1 MVDYWSLLGVALITL
16 GMAFRLNTL
25 LVILVSGVVTG
36 LVAKMGI
43 VEILDALGASFTK
56 NRYMSLFILILP
68 MIGVLE
74 RYGLKQRAKE
84 IMETLKNSSAGKIM
98 IIYMFLRQITNAFGL
113 HLGGHPSMVRPLVAP
128 MAEAAA
134 SKEEELDEDEKDDVR
149 ALSAASE
156 NFGNF
161 FGQLMFIGA
170 GGLLLVK
177 GVFEDNN
184 YKMDLADMFIW
195 AIPTAI
201 AAFIIFSIYVL
212 YQDKKL
218 KDKKC

>member
-1 MVDYWSLLGVALITL
+1 MIDYWSLCGVALITIGL
-16 GMAFRLNTL
+16 GFRLNAL

-36 LVAKMGI
+36 FIAHMG
-43 VEILDALGASFTK
+43 VMEILSAIGASFTK

-74 RYGLKQRAKE
+74 RYGLRQRARD
-84 IMETLKNSSAGKIM
+84 IMIKLKNASAGKIM
-98 IIYMFLRQITNAFGL
+98 LIYMILRQVTDAFGL
-113 HLGGHPSMVRPLVAP
+113 QLGGHPAMVRPLIAP

-134 SKEEELDEDEKDDVR
+134 SKDKKPSEEQKQKIR

-161 FGQLMFIGA
+161 FGQLMFVGA

-177 GVFEDNN
+177 GVFEDNG
-184 YKMDLADMFIW
+184 YEMSLESMFIW
-195 AIPTAI
+195 AIPTAVF
-201 AAFIIFSIYVL
+201 ALVIFSVYIYF
-212 YQDKKL
+212 QDKKL
-218 KDKKC
+218 QKDS